1 MMFELMVPVMVATV
15 ALTLLAVH
23 GMQVRAR
30 SRREDEL
37 ARARADITPPPEARL
52 NAHRPTTYRKSVAAK
67 PAAQT
72 AVLSQASPAA

>member
-37 ARARADITPPPEARL
+37 ARARADITPPLKRG
-52 NAHRPTTYRKSVAAK
+52 
-67 PAAQT
+67 
-72 AVLSQASPAA
+72 